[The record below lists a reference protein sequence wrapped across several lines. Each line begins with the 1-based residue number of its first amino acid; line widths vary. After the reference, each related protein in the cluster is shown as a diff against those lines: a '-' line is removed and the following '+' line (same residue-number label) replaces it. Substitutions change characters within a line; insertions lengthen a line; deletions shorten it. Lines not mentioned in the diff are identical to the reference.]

1 MIYYFIQHK
10 VHRVAGG
17 KEILNDIKKGE
28 EIKVTRFK
36 QPFPSP
42 DPNSLPP
49 AYTKY
54 AFFEWSL
61 IIYDVAFDA
70 VTALDFQRFEF
81 TIQDLSAVHGHGDI
95 DDDKHGFVE

>member
-1 MIYYFIQHK
+1 M
-10 VHRVAGG
+10 
-17 KEILNDIKKGE
+17 KKTMLFGLTLLTLAAFVY
-28 EIKVTRFK
+28 I
-36 QPFPSP
+36 
-42 DPNSLPP
+42 

-81 TIQDLSAVHGHGDI
+81 TVRDLSAVHGHGDI
-95 DDDKHGFVE
+95 DDDKNGCVE